1 MNNKIII
8 SFDSESTSKLSVVSE
23 NLNILELDNS
33 SETNKKIQED
43 LVIILYAYKKLID
56 VSEKRGIITDKSE
69 IIENLDNI
77 LSIIG
82 WFFIFLFVLRYDI

>member
-1 MNNKIII
+1 MNNRIII
-8 SFDSESTSKLSVVSE
+8 SFDSGSTSKLSVVSE

-56 VSEKRGIITDKSE
+56 VSEKRGIINDKSE

-82 WFFIFLFVLRYDI
+82 

>member
-56 VSEKRGIITDKSE
+56 VSEKRGIINDKSE

>member
-82 WFFIFLFVLRYDI
+82 

>member
-43 LVIILYAYKKLID
+43 LVIILYAYKKLIG
-56 VSEKRGIITDKSE
+56 VSEKRGIINDKSE

-82 WFFIFLFVLRYDI
+82 

>member
-56 VSEKRGIITDKSE
+56 VSEKRGIITEKSE

-82 WFFIFLFVLRYDI
+82 

>member
-33 SETNKKIQED
+33 TETNKKIQED

-56 VSEKRGIITDKSE
+56 VSEKRGIINDKSE

>member
-33 SETNKKIQED
+33 TETNKKIQED
-43 LVIILYAYKKLID
+43 LVVILYAYKKLIGI
-56 VSEKRGIITDKSE
+56 SEKRGIINDKSE